1 MSEFRVG
8 KIEFNHVHE
17 VGPAVEPPYRVPVYM
32 TEEDVRRIVR
42 EELERIEAAR
52 PSSANPDKRA

>member
-8 KIEFNHVHE
+8 RIEFNKVHE
-17 VGPAVEPPYRVPVYM
+17 VGPAVGPPYRAPVYM

-42 EELERIEAAR
+42 EELARHEAAK
-52 PSSANPDKRA
+52 PSTDNP